1 MSRQLVIVENEGRPD
16 IVNDIKDII
25 ICTNNT
31 KDGKYKRYII
41 YIDDNGVAQ
50 LECLGN
56 YEQDEEE
63 SNEYREKYSQGSWGR

>member
-1 MSRQLVIVENEGRPD
+1 MNDAKNIV
-16 IVNDIKDII
+16 

-31 KDGKYKRYII
+31 NDGKFKRYVIF
-41 YIDDNGVAQ
+41 IDDNGVAQ

-63 SNEYREKYSQGSWGR
+63 CNEFREESPKTNIISWEQWQGID